1 MCNPCFG
8 DPLPVPQGW
17 PVGLVPAQSSP
28 LPLGIWHCVREHRLV
43 VLVLACQW
51 APPTNHLK
59 KAFFFF
65 GHCLLEMG
73 GHVNMS
79 HTLNFSRAGGAIPK
93 VHRHAHETWLS
104 SMCIYIQFCHTTM
117 SFFFCCCCCCPDPR
131 ATCRKQ
137 QQYVCFMRFFP
148 ISKYPYYQVFG
159 VKKKKKVHTL
169 TEWQLGLPPLP
180 ATVAAAADPGITTV

>member
-1 MCNPCFG
+1 MIITPYSLDLAARVIRVLGTPSQCLKAGRLGLYQLKVVPSRLVSDIVFG
-8 DPLPVPQGW
+8 STAWWFLYW
-17 PVGLVPAQSSP
+17 PVSGRPP
-28 LPLGIWHCVREHRLV
+28 LITSKRP
-43 VLVLACQW
+43 
-51 APPTNHLK
+51 
-59 KAFFFF
+59 FFF

-104 SMCIYIQFCHTTM
+104 SMCIYIY
-117 SFFFCCCCCCPDPR
+117 SILSYYNVFFFCCCCCPDPR

-159 VKKKKKVHTL
+159 VKKKKRSTHSLSGNLVFHRCR
-169 TEWQLGLPPLP
+169 QP
-180 ATVAAAADPGITTV
+180 